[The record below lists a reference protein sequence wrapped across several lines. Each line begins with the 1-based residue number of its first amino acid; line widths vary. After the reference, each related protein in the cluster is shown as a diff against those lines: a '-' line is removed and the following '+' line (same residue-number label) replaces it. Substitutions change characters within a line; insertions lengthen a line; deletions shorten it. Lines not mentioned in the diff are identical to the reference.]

1 MQQEEDKWPENIPVM
16 ASSESAKE
24 EKKDVTFMVQEL
36 AMVEDFRLKPER
48 FSSML
53 RLKRVTAWVNRF
65 VYNSLGRQTVTDPQ
79 LRGELSVEELQDVE
93 TSYLLMAQKDE
104 YGEEIRLLKQG
115 KTLAPKSTL
124 LPLQPF
130 LDEDGLLRANSRLQ
144 HAEYLPYEAKNPA
157 ILPRRHWITRL
168 LVRSYHAKDGH
179 AMGTNHTLALLS
191 EKFWIPQARELI
203 REVEHSCNH
212 CIRRKAKAAAQIMA
226 PLPESR
232 VGGPLRA
239 FSKTSVDYAGPFE
252 AIQGRGRARAKRYL
266 CLFTCMLCRAV
277 HLEIAYSLDTD
288 SFLNAFQRMVARR
301 GLPEEV
307 HSDNGTNFVGANNE
321 LQDLVKA
328 LDKDKITRST
338 ADKGVK
344 WYFNPPYAPHFG
356 GVHEIMVKAAKR
368 AIYAILGKAD
378 INDEE
383 LITAFVGSEDLIN
396 SRPITYQTA
405 NPEDNMPPTPNHF
418 LQGRA
423 GGMFAPS
430 SVDTENFS
438 AQMRWRRVQ
447 ELIRHFWERWM
458 KEWIPSLSHR
468 KKWFTAQRN
477 LDVGDLVLLIETDTP
492 RGQWS
497 LGRIIKTYNGTD
509 DKVRTVDLEIRGRR
523 LKRSVHKLCPLEFSD
538 T

>member
-1 MQQEEDKWPENIPVM
+1 
-16 ASSESAKE
+16 
-24 EKKDVTFMVQEL
+24 
-36 AMVEDFRLKPER
+36 
-48 FSSML
+48 
-53 RLKRVTAWVNRF
+53 
-65 VYNSLGRQTVTDPQ
+65 
-79 LRGELSVEELQDVE
+79 
-93 TSYLLMAQKDE
+93 
-104 YGEEIRLLKQG
+104 
-115 KTLAPKSTL
+115 
-124 LPLQPF
+124 
-130 LDEDGLLRANSRLQ
+130 
-144 HAEYLPYEAKNPA
+144 
-157 ILPRRHWITRL
+157 
-168 LVRSYHAKDGH
+168 
-179 AMGTNHTLALLS
+179 MG
-191 EKFWIPQARELI
+191 
-203 REVEHSCNH
+203 
-212 CIRRKAKAAAQIMA
+212 
-226 PLPESR
+226 
-232 VGGPLRA
+232 
-239 FSKTSVDYAGPFE
+239 
-252 AIQGRGRARAKRYL
+252 
-266 CLFTCMLCRAV
+266 
-277 HLEIAYSLDTD
+277 
-288 SFLNAFQRMVARR
+288 
-301 GLPEEV
+301 
-307 HSDNGTNFVGANNE
+307 
-321 LQDLVKA
+321 
-328 LDKDKITRST
+328 
-338 ADKGVK
+338 
-344 WYFNPPYAPHFG
+344 
-356 GVHEIMVKAAKR
+356 KAAKR

-405 NPEDNMPPTPNHF
+405 NPEDNMPLTPNHF

-497 LGRIIKTYNGTD
+497 LGRIIKAYKGTD